1 MENQTTGLRPMEMH
15 PYPRLRRYFPRR
27 GKSALLSAFGLIQYE
42 QHFGELAACSGFPP
56 LWCLRHHLS
65 PRKSGGTTPRAMLRV
80 TYENTASRS
89 FVLPPLAGEVP
100 RSGQGGNAFPSPE
113 GRLYGF
119 LFSHGRSPVVKV
131 LSKLAPSIILKAPT
145 TTLSGEAAVKPE
157 NPRGESPVKPRPR
170 SGRQPSRPQGVSF
183 PHKKRSRQS
192 SFFFQFYFWSA
203 R

>member
-1 MENQTTGLRPMEMH
+1 MEMH

-27 GKSALLSAFGLIQYE
+27 GKFALLSAFGLIQYE
-42 QHFGELAACSGFPP
+42 QHFGELAASGGFFP
-56 LWCLRHHLS
+56 LWCLRHHLPPAKAVGQQPVLCLEQHLKQQS
-65 PRKSGGTTPRAMLRV
+65 RGALLCPRLREKGGG
-80 TYENTASRS
+80 ASHQR
-89 FVLPPLAGEVP
+89 GC
-100 RSGQGGNAFPSPE
+100 AFPSPE

-170 SGRQPSRPQGVSF
+170 VGVNLHARRECHS
-183 PHKKRSRQS
+183 PIKKEAAKAA
-192 SFFFQFYFWSA
+192 SFFNFISDQPGKP
-203 R
+203 